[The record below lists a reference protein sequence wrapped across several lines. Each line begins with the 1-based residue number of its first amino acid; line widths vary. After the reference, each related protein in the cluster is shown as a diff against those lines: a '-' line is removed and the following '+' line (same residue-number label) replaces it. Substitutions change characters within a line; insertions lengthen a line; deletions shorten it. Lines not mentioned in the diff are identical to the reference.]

1 MKGAHMSRLFVML
14 VTVSFLAGIGAVWP
28 RNTFA
33 QGLAGQGGKPAWAD
47 VFVSLGMY
55 AVTYEKPLVGKGEK
69 PQAYQQKAVYTWTG
83 GRFEIIHVTLA
94 RDPAFKEK
102 YSAEALKKDKN
113 PPKELEINKKK
124 AWDWTFPR
132 QEGKFDQ
139 LTRRLV
145 VMLDIDKAIII
156 DQFGAGLGL
165 EEVAK
170 KFDFSKV
177 EKALANPPAK

>member
-1 MKGAHMSRLFVML
+1 MSRLFVTLGSALLL
-14 VTVSFLAGIGAVWP
+14 VGISVVMPPNTVG
-28 RNTFA
+28 

-55 AVTYEKPLVGKGEK
+55 SVTYEKPMVGKGEK
-69 PQAYQQKAVYTWTG
+69 PQAYQQKAVYSWTG

-113 PPKELEINKKK
+113 APKELDINKKK
-124 AWDWTFPR
+124 AWAWEFPR
-132 QEGKFDQ
+132 EDGKFDQ
-139 LTRRLV
+139 LTHRLV
-145 VMLDIDKAIII
+145 VLLDIDKAIII
-156 DQFGAGLGL
+156 DQIGAGLGL
-165 EEVAK
+165 EEVAR

>member
-1 MKGAHMSRLFVML
+1 MSRLFVML
-14 VTVSFLAGIGAVWP
+14 VTALLLAGIGAVLP

-33 QGLAGQGGKPAWAD
+33 QGLAGQGGKPAWD
-47 VFVSLGMY
+47 GVFVNLGMY

-69 PQAYQQKAVYTWTG
+69 PQAYQQKAVYNWTG

-102 YSAEALKKDKN
+102 YSAEAVKKDKN

-124 AWDWTFPR
+124 AWEWKFDLK
-132 QEGKFDQ
+132 EGKFDKVA
-139 LTRRLV
+139 RRLV
-145 VMLDIDKAIII
+145 VLLDVDKAIII
-156 DQFGAGLGL
+156 EQIGAGLRL
-165 EEVAK
+165 EDVAM

>member
-1 MKGAHMSRLFVML
+1 MFRLFMVL
-14 VTVSFLAGIGAVWP
+14 VAALLLAGIGGVLP

-33 QGLAGQGGKPAWAD
+33 QGLAAQGGKPAWAD

-55 AVTYEKPLVGKGEK
+55 SVTYEKPMVGKGEK
-69 PQAYQQKAVYTWTG
+69 PQAYQQKAAYSWTG

-113 PPKELEINKKK
+113 APTELDINKKK
-124 AWDWTFPR
+124 AWAWEFPR
-132 QEGKFDQ
+132 EDGKFDQ
-139 LTRRLV
+139 LTHRLV
-145 VMLDIDKAIII
+145 VLLDIDKAIII
-156 DQFGAGLGL
+156 DQIGAGLGL
-165 EEVAK
+165 EEVAR

>member
-1 MKGAHMSRLFVML
+1 MSRLFVML
-14 VTVSFLAGIGAVWP
+14 VTALLLCGIGVVLP

-33 QGLAGQGGKPAWAD
+33 QGLAVQGGKPAWAD

-69 PQAYQQKAVYTWTG
+69 PEIYQQKAVYNWTG
-83 GRFEIIHVTLA
+83 GRFEILHITLA
-94 RDPAFKEK
+94 RDPAFKDK
-102 YSAEALKKDKN
+102 YSAEALKKGKN

-124 AWDWTFPR
+124 AWEWKFDLE
-132 QEGKFDQ
+132 EGKFEKVA
-139 LTRRLV
+139 RRLV
-145 VMLDIDKAIII
+145 VLLDVDKAIII
-156 DQFGAGLGL
+156 EQIGAGLRL
-165 EEVAK
+165 EDVAK